1 MNKTGRKYDREK
13 WGWKDESE
21 INHYQ
26 GKSETQLKS
35 SYIGAF
41 VGIIGMVVIL
51 VIYAIIG

>member
-41 VGIIGMVVIL
+41 VGIIGMVIIL
-51 VIYAIIG
+51 IIYAIIG